1 MGKMSSNSILIRRI
15 LRKLESIEEELK
27 DMNKKLESG
36 R

>member
-27 DMNKKLESG
+27 DMNKKLDSG